1 MRLDFNLEEVGEC
14 RWLGREWKEMA
25 AVGKCLSEF
34 SGVLG
39 MDGPAF
45 TASGQLKHT
54 DG

>member
-1 MRLDFNLEEVGEC
+1 MRAEFNLEEVGEC

-25 AVGKCLSEF
+25 AVGKYPSEF
-34 SGVLG
+34 FAVLG